1 MSAAGRRSEDA
12 SGPAAVAAAIREA
25 GFVRL
30 AATADGDALAA
41 TGLLVRALEATETP
55 YQAAVDAVPE
65 PPATDADR
73 TVAVGHA
80 PAGADVALSAPP
92 LAPAAAEAARELA
105 ADAVDPILA
114 LAGARAA
121 GAEPS
126 GRPLEAADL
135 ERRPGVALPTDDRA
149 DLSAS
154 TLVHA
159 EFSGDREAA
168 AAALEGLDGD
178 GDGGGREVASL
189 VALAA
194 VEPDDAV
201 PRAAE
206 TVRETLRPYGCDRF
220 ETLGG
225 YADVLGAVA
234 ADRPGVGLA
243 LALGR
248 DVEPTAL
255 ETWREHGRRAHAAL
269 RAADTGRYDG
279 FYVARVDDDD
289 APLGTV
295 ARLCLGYRSPEPV
308 ALVAADGRAAVA
320 AETAVAAPFET
331 AAAALDG
338 RAVVREGRGAA
349 TFDGTAADYLDAY
362 REATRR

>member
-41 TGLLVRALEATETP
+41 TGLLIRALEATETP
-55 YQAAVDAVPE
+55 YQATVDAVPE

-80 PAGADVALSAPP
+80 PAGADAALSAPP

-105 ADAVDPILA
+105 ADAVDPVLA

-126 GRPLEAADL
+126 GRPPETPDL

-178 GDGGGREVASL
+178 GGGREVASL

-206 TVRETLRPYGCDRF
+206 TVREALRPYDCDRF

-248 DVEPTAL
+248 DVETTAL

-269 RAADTGRYDG
+269 RAADAGRYDG
-279 FYVARVDDDD
+279 FYVARVGDD

-320 AETAVAAPFET
+320 AETAVAAPFEA

-338 RAVVREGRGAA
+338 RAVVRDGRGAA

>member
-65 PPATDADR
+65 PPATDADC
-73 TVAVGHA
+73 TVAIGHA
-80 PAGADVALSAPP
+80 SAGADVALSAPP

-105 ADAVDPILA
+105 ADAVDPVLA

-126 GRPLEAADL
+126 GRPPEAADL

-168 AAALEGLDGD
+168 AATLEGLDGS
-178 GDGGGREVASL
+178 GGGREVASL

-206 TVRETLRPYGCDRF
+206 TVREALRPYDCDRF
-220 ETLGG
+220 GTLGG

-248 DVEPTAL
+248 DVETTAL

-269 RAADTGRYDG
+269 RAADAGRYDG
-279 FYVARVDDDD
+279 FYVARVDDD

-320 AETAVAAPFET
+320 AETAVAAPFEA